1 MSVKIMKCLILAAG
15 KGSRLAARG
24 DSKPLVSFLGLTLI
38 ERAILAAQSCGLT
51 EFYVVT
57 GCNGEKVRAFLDKFS
72 QGKNLNITHVINEDW
87 EKENGLS
94 VLKAKELLD
103 EKFIL
108 MMVDHLFDSDI
119 LVKLTQQQI
128 QEGEVIL
135 AVDSNVNS
143 NSLVDIDDVT
153 KVHIEDG
160 KILDI
165 GKNVSEYNAFD
176 TGFFLCSPSIFAAI
190 ETSIDRNNDSTL
202 SGGIRILANA
212 GTARALDISGNFW
225 MDLDD
230 ENAFRK
236 ARKHILG
243 KLTKFSD
250 GPVSRYLNRPISTR
264 ITRFLVKTKVTPN
277 QVSFFSFLLCLI
289 SSVLFLKGGYATLLS
304 GAVLAQIA
312 SIIDGCDGEIAR
324 LKYQST
330 AFGGWFDAVLDR
342 YADAFLLFGLTCHIY
357 FLNDNFLYIIVG
369 FLALTGTF
377 MNSYTADKYDSL
389 MKKRLGPKGNYFRIG
404 RDVRIAIIFLGALI
418 NQILLVLFIIGVVT
432 NVENVRRVLI
442 LSKDEKK
449 RMCKKED

>member
-57 GCNGEKVRAFLDKFS
+57 GCNGEKVRVFLDKFS
-72 QGKNLNITHVINEDW
+72 QEKNLSITHVINEDW

-236 ARKHILG
+236 AQKSILG

-250 GPVSRYLNRPISTR
+250 GPVSRYLNRPVSTR

-277 QVSFFSFLLCLI
+277 QISFFSFLLCLI
-289 SSVLFLKGGYATLLS
+289 SSVLFLIGGYATLLS

-342 YADAFLLFGLTCHIY
+342 YADAFLLFGLICHIY

-369 FLALTGTF
+369 FLAITGTF
-377 MNSYTADKYDSL
+377 MNSYTADKYDTL
-389 MKKRLGPKGNYFRIG
+389 MKKNSALKM
-404 RDVRIAIIFLGALI
+404 IISES
-418 NQILLVLFIIGVVT
+418 VVMS
-432 NVENVRRVLI
+432 E
-442 LSKDEKK
+442 
-449 RMCKKED
+449 

>member
-1 MSVKIMKCLILAAG
+1 MKCLILAAG

-57 GCNGEKVRAFLDKFS
+57 GCSGEKVRAFLDKFS
-72 QGKNLNITHVINEDW
+72 REKNLNITHVINEDW

-108 MMVDHLFDSDI
+108 MMVDHLFDRDI

-165 GKNVSEYNAFD
+165 GKDVSEYNAFD

-202 SGGIRILANA
+202 SGGIRILTDA
-212 GTARALDISGNFW
+212 GAARALDVSGNFW

-236 ARKHILG
+236 AQKSILR

-277 QVSFFSFLLCLI
+277 QISFFSFLLCLI
-289 SSVLFLKGGYATLLS
+289 SSVLFLKGGYATLLA
-304 GAVLAQIA
+304 GAILAQIA

-324 LKYQST
+324 LKYQSS

-342 YADAFLLFGLTCHIY
+342 YADAFLLFGLICHIY

-377 MNSYTADKYDSL
+377 MNSYTADKYDGL
-389 MKKRLGPKGNYFRIG
+389 MRKLEVRTRFRMG
-404 RDVRIAIIFLGALI
+404 RDIRIFIIFLGALI
-418 NQILLVLFIIGVVT
+418 NQILLILFIIGVVT

-442 LSKDEKK
+442 LGKDEKK

>member
-1 MSVKIMKCLILAAG
+1 MKCLILAAG
-15 KGSRLAARG
+15 KGSRLTARG

-57 GCNGEKVRAFLDKFS
+57 GYSGHKVRTFLDKFS
-72 QGKNLNITHVINEDW
+72 QEKNLNITHVINEDW

-108 MMVDHLFDSDI
+108 MMVDHLFDRDI

-153 KVHIEDG
+153 KVQIEDG
-160 KILDI
+160 KILNI
-165 GKNVSEYNAFD
+165 GKDVSEYNAFD
-176 TGFFLCSPSIFAAI
+176 TGFFLCSPSFFAAI

-212 GTARALDISGNFW
+212 GAARALEVSGNFW

-236 ARKHILG
+236 ARKHMLG
-243 KLTKFSD
+243 KLKKYSD

-277 QVSFFSFLLCLI
+277 QISFFSFLLCLI

-342 YADAFLLFGLTCHIY
+342 YADAFLLFGLICHIY

-377 MNSYTADKYDSL
+377 MNSYTADKYDTL
-389 MKKRLGPKGNYFRIG
+389 MKKRLGPKDDYFRIG
-404 RDVRIAIIFLGALI
+404 RDVRILIIFLGALV
-418 NQILLVLFIIGVVT
+418 NQIFLILFIIGVVT

-442 LSKDEKK
+442 LNKDEKN

>member
-1 MSVKIMKCLILAAG
+1 MKCLILAAG

-57 GCNGEKVRAFLDKFS
+57 GYSGHKVRAFLDKFS
-72 QGKNLNITHVINEDW
+72 QEKNLNITHVINEDW

-108 MMVDHLFDSDI
+108 MMVDHLFDRDI

-143 NSLVDIDDVT
+143 NSLVDINDVT
-153 KVHIEDG
+153 KLHIEGG

-165 GKNVSEYNAFD
+165 GKDVSEYNAFD

-212 GTARALDISGNFW
+212 GAARALDISGNFW
-225 MDLDD
+225 IDLDD
-230 ENAFRK
+230 EKALRK
-236 ARKHILG
+236 GEKCLLA
-243 KLTKFSD
+243 KLKKPSD
-250 GPVSRYLNRPISTR
+250 GPVSKHLNRSISISLTR
-264 ITRFLVKTKVTPN
+264 CLVKTKISPN
-277 QVSFFSFLLCLI
+277 QISFLSFILCVI
-289 SSVLFLKGGYATLLS
+289 ASALFFEGGYPTLLA
-304 GAVLAQIA
+304 GAILAQIA

-324 LKYQST
+324 LKFQT
-330 AFGGWFDAVLDR
+330 TDFGGWFDAVLDR
-342 YADAFLLFGLTCHIY
+342 YADGFLLFGLTYHVYLINSTFLHIT
-357 FLNDNFLYIIVG
+357 IG
-369 FLALTGTF
+369 FLAIMGSF
-377 MNSYTADKYDSL
+377 MNSYTADKYDGLRNGLLS
-389 MKKRLGPKGNYFRIG
+389 KRIGSKGFSFRIG
-404 RDVRIAIIFLGALI
+404 RDVRTLIIFIGCLI
-418 NQILLVLFIIGVVT
+418 NQPLFILIWIGTIANLENIRRIVV
-432 NVENVRRVLI
+432 
-442 LSKDEKK
+442 LSKVEKNSLL
-449 RMCKKED
+449 KKED

>member
-1 MSVKIMKCLILAAG
+1 MKCLILAAG

-24 DSKPLVSFLGLTLI
+24 DSKPLVSFLGLSLI
-38 ERAILAAQSCGLT
+38 ERTILTAQSCGLT

-57 GCNGEKVRAFLDKFS
+57 GYSGHKVRAFLDKFS
-72 QGKNLNITHVINEDW
+72 REKNLNITPVINDDW

-108 MMVDHLFDSDI
+108 MMVDHLFDREI
-119 LVKLTQQQI
+119 LLKLKDQQI
-128 QEGEVIL
+128 QENEVIL
-135 AVDSNVNS
+135 AVDSNV
-143 NSLVDIDDVT
+143 
-153 KVHIEDG
+153 
-160 KILDI
+160 DI
-165 GKNVSEYNAFD
+165 GKNINKYNAFD

-190 ETSIDRNNDSTL
+190 EKSITLDNDSTL

-212 GTARALDISGNFW
+212 NAVRALDISGNFW

-236 ARKHILG
+236 AQKRILK
-243 KLTKFSD
+243 KLKKFSD
-250 GPVSRYLNRPISTR
+250 GPVSKYLNRPISTR
-264 ITRFLVKTKVTPN
+264 ITRYLVKTKITPN
-277 QVSFFSFLLCLI
+277 QISFFSFLLCLI

-330 AFGGWFDAVLDR
+330 AFGGWYDAVLDR

-369 FLALTGTF
+369 FFALIGTF

-389 MKKRLGPKGNYFRIG
+389 MKKRLGPKDHYFRIG
-404 RDVRIAIIFLGALI
+404 RDVRILIIFLGALI
-418 NQILLVLFIIGVVT
+418 NQILLILFIIGVVT
-432 NVENVRRVLI
+432 NVENIRRVLI
-442 LSKDEKK
+442 LNKDERN

>member
-1 MSVKIMKCLILAAG
+1 MKCLILAAG

-24 DSKPLVSFLGLTLI
+24 DSKPLVSFLGLALI

-57 GCNGEKVRAFLDKFS
+57 GHNGHKVRAFLDQFS
-72 QGKNLNITHVINEDW
+72 RGKNLTITHVINEDW

-103 EKFIL
+103 ENFIL
-108 MMVDHLFDSDI
+108 MMVDHLFDREF

-143 NSLVDIDDVT
+143 NSLIDIDDVT

-165 GKNVSEYNAFD
+165 GKDVSEYNAFD
-176 TGFFLCSPSIFAAI
+176 TGFFLCNPSIFAAI

-202 SGGIRILANA
+202 SGGIRILANT
-212 GTARALDISGNFW
+212 GTARALDVSGNFW

-236 ARKHILG
+236 AQKSILG

-250 GPVSRYLNRPISTR
+250 GPVSRYLNRPVSTR
-264 ITRFLVKTKVTPN
+264 ITRFLVKTNVTPN
-277 QVSFFSFLLCLI
+277 QVSFFSFLLCVI
-289 SSVLFLKGGYATLLS
+289 SSVLFLKGGYATLLA

-324 LKYQST
+324 LKYQSS

-342 YADAFLLFGLTCHIY
+342 YADAFLLFGLICHIY

-389 MKKRLGPKGNYFRIG
+389 MKKRLGPKGDYFRIG

-418 NQILLVLFIIGVVT
+418 NQIFLILLIIGVVT

-442 LSKDEKK
+442 LGKDEKK

>member
-1 MSVKIMKCLILAAG
+1 MKCLILAAG

-24 DSKPLVSFLGLTLI
+24 DSKPLVRLLGLSLI
-38 ERAILAAQSCGLT
+38 ERAILTARSCGLT

-57 GCNGEKVRAFLDKFS
+57 GYNGQEVRDFLEKFS
-72 QGKNLNITHVINEDW
+72 RRGNIKIDHIINDEW
-87 EKENGLS
+87 QKENGLS

-108 MMVDHLFDSDI
+108 MMVDHLFDRDI
-119 LVKLTQQQI
+119 LLKLKAQQI
-128 QEGEVIL
+128 QENEVIL
-135 AVDSNVNS
+135 AVDSNVSS
-143 NSLVDIDDVT
+143 NNLVDIDDVT
-153 KVHIEDG
+153 KVLVKDG
-160 KILDI
+160 RILDI
-165 GKNVSEYNAFD
+165 GKNITKHNAFD

-190 ETSIDRNNDSTL
+190 EKSITLDNDGTL
-202 SGGIRILANA
+202 SGGIRILADA
-212 GTARALDISGNFW
+212 GAVRALDISGNFW

-236 ARKHILG
+236 AQKSILG
-243 KLTKFSD
+243 KLKKHSD
-250 GPVSRYLNRPISTR
+250 GLVSRYLNRPISTR

-277 QVSFFSFLLCLI
+277 QISFFSFLLCLI

-304 GAVLAQIA
+304 GAVFAQIA

-342 YADAFLLFGLTCHIY
+342 YADAFLLFGLICHIY
-357 FLNDNFLYIIVG
+357 FLNDNFLYIIIG
-369 FLALTGTF
+369 FLALIGTF
-377 MNSYTADKYDSL
+377 MNSYTADKYDTL
-389 MKKRLGPKGNYFRIG
+389 MKKRLGPKDHYFRIG
-404 RDVRIAIIFLGALI
+404 RDVRILIIFLGALI
-418 NQILLVLFIIGVVT
+418 NQILLILFIIGVVT

-442 LSKDEKK
+442 LGKDEKK

>member
-1 MSVKIMKCLILAAG
+1 MKCLILAAG
-15 KGSRLAARG
+15 KGSRLISRG

-57 GCNGEKVRAFLDKFS
+57 GYSGHKVRAFLDKFS
-72 QGKNLNITHVINEDW
+72 QETKLNITHVINEDW

-94 VLKAKELLD
+94 VLKAKELLE

-108 MMVDHLFDSDI
+108 MMVDHLFDRDI

-153 KVHIEDG
+153 KVLVKDG
-160 KILDI
+160 RILDI
-165 GKNVSEYNAFD
+165 GKNINKHNAFD

-190 ETSIDRNNDSTL
+190 EKNITLNNDSTL
-202 SGGIRILANA
+202 SGGIRILADA
-212 GTARALDISGNFW
+212 GAARALEVSGNFW

-236 ARKHILG
+236 AQKSILG
-243 KLTKFSD
+243 KLKKYSD

-277 QVSFFSFLLCLI
+277 QISFFSFLLCLI

-342 YADAFLLFGLTCHIY
+342 YADAFLLFGLICHIY

-377 MNSYTADKYDSL
+377 MNSYTADKYDTL
-389 MKKRLGPKGNYFRIG
+389 MKKRLGPKDYYFRIG
-404 RDVRIAIIFLGALI
+404 RDVRILIIFLGALT
-418 NQILLVLFIIGVVT
+418 NQIFLILFIIGLVT

-442 LSKDEKK
+442 LGKDEKK
-449 RMCKKED
+449 RTCKKED

>member
-1 MSVKIMKCLILAAG
+1 VKCLILAAG
-15 KGSRLAARG
+15 KGSRLATRG

-38 ERAILAAQSCGLT
+38 ERTILAAQSCGLT

-57 GCNGEKVRAFLDKFS
+57 GCNGEKVRVFLDKFCRV
-72 QGKNLNITHVINEDW
+72 KNLNITHVINEDW

-108 MMVDHLFDSDI
+108 MMVDHLFDRDI
-119 LVKLTQQQI
+119 LLKLKDQQI
-128 QEGEVIL
+128 QENEVIL
-135 AVDSNVNS
+135 AVDSKVSS
-143 NSLVDIDDVT
+143 NNLVDIDDVT
-153 KVHIEDG
+153 KVLVKDG
-160 KILDI
+160 RILDI
-165 GKNVSEYNAFD
+165 GKNINKYNAFD

-190 ETSIDRNNDSTL
+190 EKSITLDNDSTL

-212 GTARALDISGNFW
+212 NAVRVLDISGNFW

-230 ENAFRK
+230 KNAFRK
-236 ARKHILG
+236 AQKYILG

-250 GPVSRYLNRPISTR
+250 GPVSRYLNRPVSTR
-264 ITRFLVKTKVTPN
+264 ITRFLVKTRVTPN
-277 QVSFFSFLLCLI
+277 QVSFFSFLLCVI
-289 SSVLFLKGGYATLLS
+289 ASVLFLKGGYATLLA

-312 SIIDGCDGEIAR
+312 SVIDGCDGEIAR
-324 LKYQST
+324 LKYQSS
-330 AFGGWFDAVLDR
+330 ALGGWFDAVLDR
-342 YADAFLLFGLTCHIY
+342 YADAFLLFGLICHIY

-377 MNSYTADKYDSL
+377 MNSYTADKYDTL
-389 MKKRLGPKGNYFRIG
+389 MKRRLGPEDDYFRIG
-404 RDVRIAIIFLGALI
+404 RDVRILIIFLGALI
-418 NQILLVLFIIGVVT
+418 NQILLILFIIGVVT

-449 RMCKKED
+449 RMCKEED

>member
-57 GCNGEKVRAFLDKFS
+57 GCNGEKVRVFLDKFS
-72 QGKNLNITHVINEDW
+72 REKNLNITHVINEDW

-108 MMVDHLFDSDI
+108 MMVDHLFDRDI
-119 LVKLTQQQI
+119 LVQLTQQQI
-128 QEGEVIL
+128 QDGEVIL

-165 GKNVSEYNAFD
+165 GKDVSEYNAFD

-202 SGGIRILANA
+202 SGGIRILADTGA
-212 GTARALDISGNFW
+212 ARALDVSGNFW

-230 ENAFRK
+230 DNAFRK
-236 ARKHILG
+236 AQKSILG

-277 QVSFFSFLLCLI
+277 QISFFSFLLCVI
-289 SSVLFLKGGYATLLS
+289 SSVLFLKGGYATLLA

-342 YADAFLLFGLTCHIY
+342 YADAFLLFGLICHIY

-377 MNSYTADKYDSL
+377 MNSYTADKYDTL
-389 MKKRLGPKGNYFRIG
+389 MKKRLGPEDDYFRIG

-418 NQILLVLFIIGVVT
+418 NQIFLILLIIGIVT

-442 LSKDEKK
+442 LGKDEKK

>member
-1 MSVKIMKCLILAAG
+1 MKCLILAAG

-24 DSKPLVSFLGLTLI
+24 DSKPLVSFLGLPFI
-38 ERAILAAQSCGLT
+38 ERTILAAQSCGLT

-57 GCNGEKVRAFLDKFS
+57 GHNGHKVRAFLDQFS
-72 QGKNLNITHVINEDW
+72 RGKNLSITHVINEDW

-94 VLKAKELLD
+94 VLKAKDLLD

-108 MMVDHLFDSDI
+108 MMVDHLFDREF

-128 QEGEVIL
+128 QEDEVIL

-165 GKNVSEYNAFD
+165 GKNLSEYNAFD
-176 TGFFLCSPSIFAAI
+176 TGFFLCTPSIFSAL
-190 ETSIDRNNDSTL
+190 ETSIERDKDSTL
-202 SGGIRILANA
+202 SGGIRILAEERK
-212 GTARALDISGNFW
+212 ARTLDITNSFW

-230 ENAFRK
+230 ENALRK
-236 ARKHILG
+236 AQKCLLD
-243 KLTKFSD
+243 KLKKTSD
-250 GPVSRYLNRPISTR
+250 GPVSRHLNRPLSIYLTQYLVNTKIS
-264 ITRFLVKTKVTPN
+264 PN
-277 QVSFFSFLLCLI
+277 QISFFSFIFCVI
-289 SSVLFLKGGYATLLS
+289 ASVLFLEGGYSTLFA

-342 YADAFLLFGLTCHIY
+342 YADAFLLFGLTYHLFAPTGNLLHLLIG
-357 FLNDNFLYIIVG
+357 FMAIIG
-369 FLALTGTF
+369 SF
-377 MNSYTADKYDSL
+377 MNSYTADKYDGL
-389 MKKRLGPKGNYFRIG
+389 MGRLGMRARFRMG
-404 RDVRIAIIFLGALI
+404 RDVRIFIIFLGALT
-418 NQILLVLFIIGVVT
+418 NQSLWVLVLIAFLM
-432 NVENVRRVLI
+432 NAENIRRVVALH
-442 LSKDEKK
+442 KNG
-449 RMCKKED
+449 

>member
-1 MSVKIMKCLILAAG
+1 MKCLILAAG

-57 GCNGEKVRAFLDKFS
+57 GYSGHKVRAFLDKFS
-72 QGKNLNITHVINEDW
+72 REKNLNITHVINEDW

-119 LVKLTQQQI
+119 LLKLKDQQI
-128 QEGEVIL
+128 QENEVIL

-153 KVHIEDG
+153 KVLVKHG
-160 KILDI
+160 RILDI
-165 GKNVSEYNAFD
+165 GKNINKHNAFD

-190 ETSIDRNNDSTL
+190 EKSITIDNDSTL
-202 SGGIRILANA
+202 SGGIRILANTGA
-212 GTARALDISGNFW
+212 ARALEVSGNFW

-236 ARKHILG
+236 AQKSILG
-243 KLTKFSD
+243 KLKKYSD

-277 QVSFFSFLLCLI
+277 QISFFSFLLCLI
-289 SSVLFLKGGYATLLS
+289 SSALFLKGGYATLLA

-324 LKYQST
+324 LKYQSS

-342 YADAFLLFGLTCHIY
+342 YADAFLLFGLICHIY

-369 FLALTGTF
+369 FLAITGTF
-377 MNSYTADKYDSL
+377 MNSYTADKYDTL
-389 MKKRLGPKGNYFRIG
+389 MKKRRDPEDDYFRIG

-418 NQILLVLFIIGVVT
+418 NQIFLILLIIGVVT

-442 LSKDEKK
+442 LGKDEKK